1 MTVKEF
7 AIECLNSM
15 SEPELLKFIQEQTGL
30 DDLPTQETIDALAE
44 LKYMEKHP
52 EEYKRYVS
60 FEAAIADIMSEDEE
74 VLAMHIDNRAIVL
87 NPEKAEEFLAK
98 RPPMCLTRSLHA
110 KRQSW

>member
-52 EEYKRYVS
+52 EEYKSYESADEMFKDILGDEWDPDYTKATLSERERIEHAENS
-60 FEAAIADIMSEDEE
+60 GFIADED
-74 VLAMHIDNRAIVL
+74 IDWDRL
-87 NPEKAEEFLAK
+87 EKYAE
-98 RPPMCLTRSLHA
+98 
-110 KRQSW
+110 

>member
-52 EEYKRYVS
+52 EEYKSYSSVDEMFKDILGDEWDPDYTKATLSERERIEHAENS
-60 FEAAIADIMSEDEE
+60 GFIADED
-74 VLAMHIDNRAIVL
+74 IDWDHL
-87 NPEKAEEFLAK
+87 EKYAE
-98 RPPMCLTRSLHA
+98 
-110 KRQSW
+110 